1 MPNVTLPSDPSI
13 SLFYDDRGNGDA
25 IVLLN
30 GMSQSTANWMTQA
43 RALRES
49 FRVICYDGRGQGR
62 SSLGPV
68 PYTLDAHV
76 DDLIALLDHLGI
88 ERVTLAGF
96 SHGARVAVAA
106 AALHPD
112 RVSRLIVTAL
122 GTNED
127 PLRRAIVR
135 SWYEILQRGGTEAM
149 AWAAL
154 PDILG
159 RSFLAAHEEQL
170 DMMVRATTQRNT
182 DEGLAALIDALRGYP
197 SPVEEARRVRA
208 PVLLVTGLEDQLVAP
223 AAARELAD
231 CFRLC
236 RHVEVPDCGH
246 TVPIEHPDYW
256 RSLVVDFMKHS

>member
-1 MPNVTLPSDPSI
+1 MPTFRLPSAPDLSI
-13 SLFYDDRGNGDA
+13 FYDDRGAGDPV
-25 IVLLN
+25 VLLN

-43 RALRES
+43 RAMRS
-49 FRVICYDGRGQGR
+49 RHRVICYDARGQGR
-62 SSLGPV
+62 SSLGPT
-68 PYTLDAHV
+68 PLTLDGHV
-76 DDLIALLDHLGI
+76 DDLIALLDHLGLATA
-88 ERVTLAGF
+88 TLCGF

-106 AALHPD
+106 AALRPERVD
-112 RVSRLIVTAL
+112 RLVITAL

-159 RSFLAAHEEQL
+159 RSFLAAHEDQL
-170 DMMVRATTQRNT
+170 DAMVRATTQRNT
-182 DEGLAALIDALRGYP
+182 DEGLVALIDALRGYP
-197 SPVEEARRVRA
+197 SPVEEARRVTA
-208 PVLLVTGLEDQLVAP
+208 PVLLISGLEDQLVDP
-223 AAARELAD
+223 HAARSLAR

-246 TVPIEHPDYW
+246 TVPIEHPDHW
-256 RSLVVDFMKHS
+256 RAVVLDFLAHS